1 MITTSDVVK
10 DIIRRYPIMEDLLAD
25 GILNLSAFARKIQ
38 PEVQER
44 LMKDTSEAAI
54 VMALKRLAP
63 KITLSSVTP
72 TKLKSFGGT
81 ITVRSNLVEFVVA
94 NSPTM
99 LPAQAKL
106 LKKADSKREFMNI
119 TRGLFE
125 TTFVVSEEFGDEIIS
140 ALNEE
145 KIVLHI
151 ENLAAV
157 TVHFKEETIYT
168 AGVYYRILKALAWEK
183 INFVE
188 IISSGEEV
196 TIVFEQDVVD
206 QAFTAIKTIVE

>member
-10 DIIRRYPIMEDLLAD
+10 DIIRRYPIMEDLLAQ

-44 LMKDTSEAAI
+44 LLKDTSEAAI

-63 KITLSSVTP
+63 QLTPSSLTP

-81 ITVRSNLVEFVVA
+81 ITVRSNLVEYVIA
-94 NSPTM
+94 NSDELLT
-99 LPAQAKL
+99 AQAKL
-106 LKKADSKREFMNI
+106 LKQANKQREFMNI

-125 TTFVVSEEFGDEIIS
+125 TTFIVSDLLDETVS
-140 ALNEE
+140 TALADE
-145 KIVLHI
+145 KVLMRI
-151 ENLAAV
+151 ENLSAV
-157 TVHFKEETIYT
+157 TVHFKEETVFT
-168 AGVYYRILKALAWEK
+168 PGVYYRILKALAWEK

-196 TIVFEQDVVD
+196 TIVFEDNVVD
-206 QAFTAIKTIVE
+206 QAFSAIKTIVE